1 MPRIKIEDK
10 HTYSSVNMALGGRM
24 SRNDIN
30 IFDPDMIQANFP
42 TFPAPGTDENNRIGR
57 KVTTSSISWE
67 TFLCLNNSISQNV
80 NNVKTIGQWYRV
92 WADTIDAGIL
102 NDENLFFP
110 SEFGNMTKIEP
121 ITVSIREFVVEFDL
135 EFFQDYVDGD
145 VVDSADVNFRQLL
158 ANWFYNLVIQ
168 NGTTPNASNRTLIK
182 RESTGYTGQ
191 FTILYDKIHYM
202 SFSKPQ
208 LHIKETIPYKRTLN
222 FNSGNA
228 AILPSNKLVCHFF
241 VGPSSV
247 YVDYGNLTFGDYLGL
262 SVLGNNAS
270 RLIVCQIYET
280 LKLKYVDI

>member
-10 HTYSSVNMALGGRM
+10 HTYSSVNMALDGRM
-24 SRNDIN
+24 SRGDVN

-57 KVTTSSISWE
+57 KVTTSSLSWE
-67 TFLCLNNSISQNV
+67 TFLCLNGAISQNV

-92 WADTIDAGIL
+92 WADTMDNGIL
-102 NDENLFFP
+102 DNENLFYP
-110 SEFGNMTKIEP
+110 GEFGNMTKIQP
-121 ITVSIREFVVEFDL
+121 VTISIREFVVEFDL
-135 EFFQDYVDGD
+135 EFFQEFVDGD
-145 VVDSADVNFRQLL
+145 VVDSADPQFKQLL
-158 ANWFYNLVIQ
+158 SNWFYNLVIQ
-168 NGTTPNASNRTLIK
+168 NGTTPNPSNRTLIK

-191 FTILYDKIHYM
+191 FTILYDRIHYI

-241 VGPSSV
+241 VGPSST
-247 YVDYGNLTFGDYLGL
+247 YIDYGNLSFGDYLGL

-270 RLIVCQIYET
+270 RLVVCQIYET